1 MTVGWKESSWKRKDR
16 RVEEPF
22 GGGLLKQRGK
32 ERAIKLRGK
41 GFAGNT
47 RQKERLQ
54 ASFVESR
61 ERRGETQKFY
71 PAAF

>member
-1 MTVGWKESSWKRKDR
+1 MEEEGQKRR
-16 RVEEPF
+16 RAVWR

-61 ERRGETQKFY
+61 ERRGETETQKFY